1 MSIGSTAV
9 GRATPTDRTWLMP
22 ATNPILCSTD
32 EIAEYD
38 PPTPDAD
45 PQYVHI
51 PRFHRMGRQG
61 WERDEDRRPGN
72 LAWCA

>member
-1 MSIGSTAV
+1 MDALHRQTN
-9 GRATPTDRTWLMP
+9 WLMP

-61 WERDEDRRPGN
+61 WDPEEDRRSAASAGQ
-72 LAWCA
+72 AGSATE